1 MRLISSPC
9 GLSQREVCIA
19 AAGSFGLA
27 IRTNDATADLGTAA
41 TVGGFSR
48 IAAWLWDRI
57 GCVDQD
63 VDIGHQHGSVKVRP
77 RAHFAPC
84 LPVGDDLRDGVGCV
98 SYRGARTR

>member
-1 MRLISSPC
+1 MSSPC

-19 AAGSFGLA
+19 AAGLFGLA

-41 TVGGFSR
+41 TVGGPSR

-63 VDIGHQHGSVKVRP
+63 VDIGHQHRSVKVRP
-77 RAHFAPC
+77 RAPGSSPARTVSDDFRVFAPR
-84 LPVGDDLRDGVGCV
+84 P
-98 SYRGARTR
+98 RGFAVISRT

>member
-1 MRLISSPC
+1 MRLMSSPC

-19 AAGSFGLA
+19 AAGLFGLA

-41 TVGGFSR
+41 TVGGPSR

-63 VDIGHQHGSVKVRP
+63 VDIGHQHRSVKVRP
-77 RAHFAPC
+77 RAPGSCPA
-84 LPVGDDLRDGVGCV
+84 
-98 SYRGARTR
+98 AQ